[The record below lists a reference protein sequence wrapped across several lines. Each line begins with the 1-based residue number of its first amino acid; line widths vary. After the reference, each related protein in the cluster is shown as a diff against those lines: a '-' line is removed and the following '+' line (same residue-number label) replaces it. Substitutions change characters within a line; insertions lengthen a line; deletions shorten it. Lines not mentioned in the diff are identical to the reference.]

1 MILISFGGAMDY
13 SLFGFKAVSGLF
25 NIHPLFVH
33 FPVAFLPGAFL
44 LLGLGIAFKNR
55 ELNAAGRACL
65 YLAACGALAA
75 VITGLFAEGS
85 FPHNDNVHRMMETHE
100 TLAWIVLAITGV
112 LSGWSFFHAEHRPKA
127 AWAFLALLG
136 LASLVIMQ
144 GADIGARMV
153 YLEGAAVKPAVS
165 AITGKDKEVSPG
177 PGTPAG
183 HEGHKHRH

>member
-1 MILISFGGAMDY
+1 MDWT
-13 SLFGFKAVSGLF
+13 LFGFTAVKDLF
-25 NIHPLFVH
+25 NIHPMFVH

-44 LLGLGIAFKNR
+44 LFGLGTVFRKT

-65 YLAACGALAA
+65 YLAVTGALAA
-75 VITGLFAEGS
+75 VITGLMAEDS
-85 FPHNDNVHRMMETHE
+85 FPHNATIHHMMGTHE
-100 TLAWIVLAITGV
+100 TLAWIVLAISGV
-112 LSGWSFFHAEHRPKA
+112 LSAWSFFQSEHRPKG

-136 LASLVIMQ
+136 LANLAVIQ

-165 AITGKDKEVSPG
+165 VITGKEESGAKSAPR

-183 HEGHKHRH
+183 HEGHKHKH